1 MSRLTK
7 EIVHHSSLSIGQVS
21 CRHLCCVR
29 YLTSSQTFQGF
40 CPIRLDYVPYVREAL
55 LSLLLQQNTSATTA
69 SSDSSEVGSGDAIGQ
84 VIEMLDSY
92 GLNKEDFMETLK
104 EMQFTIDGDKQF
116 KDRYDAIET
125 KVKTALTKAYNK

>member
-1 MSRLTK
+1 M
-7 EIVHHSSLSIGQVS
+7 
-21 CRHLCCVR
+21 
-29 YLTSSQTFQGF
+29 
-40 CPIRLDYVPYVREAL
+40 REAL